1 MFFSRASQLERL
13 TRNNAEALVRMLYA
27 AVFEREADPE
37 GLAHFACRLRED
49 GDLGQTLRA
58 LLSSEEFLGNFR
70 RRHAMGGLSDDSS
83 ELVRQLYRGLLGREP
98 DLDGLRH
105 HVENLRLYGELDSV
119 LRNFIGSDEFARQF
133 RDTSPALADAS
144 EASLPEP
151 RRKIHIYSNC
161 QGNNL
166 GRTIQALTGARPP
179 RFFLFRGTEATE
191 PPRVG
196 AAVAR
201 LLEKG
206 DTVLMQP
213 MIAKAVGELFPELLS
228 HRNLKLFPS
237 IFFAAYQPDLCY
249 VFREGGFEAVL
260 TPTGP
265 YNSSIAYYAWRN
277 GYSPERAESLFNA
290 DVYQHLRF
298 FDYWDTARSTLLE
311 EGVRSGL
318 RLDGLLEKWR
328 AQGCFMHSPNHPRL
342 AVTVDIARWMLEELE
357 MPALPIDPLQVV
369 WDNLAEPAIWPVYPE
384 IAARHGVSGSM
395 LFKGNNV
402 GLPGRASINLHSLGE
417 FLEQSFASY
426 SAHEAREGTWCHRR
440 YSDRYRSLFGHRP
453 GASSSVPVAVP
464 AEKHATI
471 RSAGAGSPYASLPAK
486 HFWRQAV
493 ANVSPGQ
500 VDPVDAPAFRI
511 DLQTIV
517 ATAGSCFAQHISR
530 QLKKRGFNH
539 LLAEPA
545 PAGTSASEAAR
556 LNYGVY
562 SARYGNLYTTRQLLQ
577 LLQRARGGFTP
588 REPAW
593 QRNDGRW
600 VDPFRPEIVPE
611 GFPDAASVETA
622 RAEHLAAVRRM
633 FETVEVFIFTL
644 GLTEAWRSREDGA
657 VFPLAPGVVAGAFDP
672 ARHEFVNFGIAEV
685 QADLDEFLRLLREI
699 NPRVRVLLTVS
710 PVPLVASYEDRHV
723 LVSTTYS
730 KSVLRVAAE
739 EAARRHPG
747 CAYFPSY
754 EIVTGSFN
762 RGAYFE
768 ADLRSVNAA
777 GVDHV
782 MRLFFTHYAPDGL
795 SSATDDELINEAED
809 NFRIVCEEERL
820 AREAS

>member
-1 MFFSRASQLERL
+1 MFFSRSSKLERL
-13 TRNNAEALVRMLYA
+13 TRDHAESLVRMLYA
-27 AVFEREADPE
+27 GVFEREADSE
-37 GLAHFACRLRED
+37 GLAHFSSRLRAD
-49 GDLGQTLRA
+49 GDLRQTLRA
-58 LLSSEEFLGNFR
+58 LLSSEEFLVNFR
-70 RRHAMGGLSDDSS
+70 RRHAIGGIADDSP

-105 HVENLRLYGELDSV
+105 HVENLRLFGELDAV

-133 RDTSPALADAS
+133 KETSPALADAS
-144 EASLPEP
+144 EAALPEP

-161 QGNNL
+161 QGSNL

-179 RFFLFRGTEATE
+179 RFFLFRGTDPAE
-191 PPRVG
+191 PPKVG
-196 AAVAR
+196 ATVAR
-201 LLEKG
+201 LLERG

-213 MIAKAVGELFPELLS
+213 MIAKAVGEVFPELLT
-228 HRNLKLFPS
+228 HENLKLFPS
-237 IFFAAYQPDLCY
+237 ISFAAYQPDLCY
-249 VFREGGFEAVL
+249 VFRKGGFETVL

-277 GYSPERAESLFNA
+277 GYSAERAESLFNA
-290 DVYQHLRF
+290 DVYEHLRF
-298 FDYWDTARSTLLE
+298 FDYWDTARATLLD
-311 EGVRSGL
+311 EGLRSGL
-318 RLDGLLEKWR
+318 RLDRLLEKWR

-357 MPALPIDPLQVV
+357 IPAQPIDPLQVV

-384 IAARHGVSGSM
+384 IARRYGVSGSM
-395 LFKGNNV
+395 VFKGNNV
-402 GLPGRASINLHSLGE
+402 GLPGRASVNLHSLGE
-417 FLEQSFASY
+417 FVAQSFASY
-426 SAHEAREGTWCHRR
+426 EASEKQEGSWCHRR
-440 YSDRYRSLFGHRP
+440 YSDRYRSLFEHRP
-453 GASSSVPVAVP
+453 GASSSVPVTAP
-464 AEKHATI
+464 AGKPTASRNT
-471 RSAGAGSPYASLPAK
+471 GAGSPYASLPAK

-493 ANVSPGQ
+493 ATASPEQ
-500 VDPVDAPAFRI
+500 VDPVDVPGFRI
-511 DLQTIV
+511 ELQTSV

-539 LLAEPA
+539 LLTESA
-545 PAGTSASEAAR
+545 PAGMSAAEADR

-562 SARYGNLYTTRQLLQ
+562 SARYGNLYTARQLLQ
-577 LLQRARGGFTP
+577 LLRRARGEFVP

-600 VDPFRPEIVPE
+600 VDPFRPEITPG
-611 GFPDAASVETA
+611 GFVDAADVEAA
-622 RAEHLAAVRRM
+622 RTEHLAAVRQM
-633 FETVEVFIFTL
+633 FETVEVFVFTL

-685 QADLDEFLRLLREI
+685 QADLDEFLRLLRET
-699 NPRVRVLLTVS
+699 NPKVRVLLTVS

-723 LVSTTYS
+723 LASTTYS

-739 EAARRHPG
+739 ETTRRHPD

-754 EIVTGSFN
+754 EIVTGNFS

-782 MRLFFTHYAPDGL
+782 MRLFFTHYAPEGL
-795 SSATDDELINEAED
+795 SSVTDAELISEAED